1 MFEFDDVSLSYADD
15 HVKADATRPVMH
27 RRHFVDETFIRAS
40 LQLAMRHGP
49 EIHVGYMG
57 STHLGESAVCASGW
71 IARLASLDLQRFR
84 PAEVLVVIEP

>member
-1 MFEFDDVSLSYADD
+1 MSRSPMLTITSN
-15 HVKADATRPVMH
+15 ADATRPVMH

-57 STHLGESAVCASGW
+57 SLN
-71 IARLASLDLQRFR
+71 LNLLDHVPWYIVQ
-84 PAEVLVVIEP
+84 ICG